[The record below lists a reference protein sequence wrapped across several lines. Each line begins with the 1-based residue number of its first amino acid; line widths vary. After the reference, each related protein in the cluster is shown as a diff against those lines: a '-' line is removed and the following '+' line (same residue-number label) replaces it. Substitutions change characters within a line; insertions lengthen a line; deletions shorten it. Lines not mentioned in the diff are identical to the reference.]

1 MEDISQQIINSF
13 QAIQEQERCDAK
25 VDLSQTE
32 AALILLKN
40 NTLACEIH
48 ISGLKIGICSNQ
60 KAIPA
65 LEYHKAEIEKFLN
78 GDKTEYY

>member
-1 MEDISQQIINSF
+1 MKDCSQQITDALR
-13 QAIQEQERCDAK
+13 AIKEQERCDAK

-48 ISGLKIGICSNQ
+48 ISGLKIGICSNE

-65 LEYHKAEIEKFLN
+65 LEYHKAEIEKYLKGEKN
-78 GDKTEYY
+78 EYY

>member
-1 MEDISQQIINSF
+1 MKDCSQQIVDAL
-13 QAIQEQERCDAK
+13 QAIKETERCDAK

-32 AALILLKN
+32 AVLILLKN

-48 ISGLKIGICSNQ
+48 ISGLKIGICSNE

-78 GDKTEYY
+78 GDKNEYY